1 MLASIDRGE
10 HPEPEDGTPLWPLT
24 GNTSKGAE
32 KKRFQQEEEED
43 QEDIFLLDEEDLG
56 NLAEDPL
63 VILVIN
69 SLALDA
75 SPLSIDA
82 SMVKVG
88 NIS

>member
-1 MLASIDRGE
+1 MRLLSMDPGGVQIVL
-10 HPEPEDGTPLWPLT
+10 LWAHWL
-24 GNTSKGAE
+24 K
-32 KKRFQQEEEED
+32 D
-43 QEDIFLLDEEDLG
+43 QEYIFLLDDEDLG

-88 NIS
+88 NLL

>member
-1 MLASIDRGE
+1 MSAEQNETTL
-10 HPEPEDGTPLWPLT
+10 DGSWGKGVQIVLLWAHGL
-24 GNTSKGAE
+24 K
-32 KKRFQQEEEED
+32 D
-43 QEDIFLLDEEDLG
+43 QEYIFLLDDEDLG

-88 NIS
+88 NLL